1 MQIRPKLAV
10 IRLLFDNFVIMKNL
24 LTTLTAL
31 VCLLMCGADADAA
44 RRGGREFKVY
54 GPQGGIAMDVT
65 LPDGIDPEA
74 WTIGAMEGTGA
85 KEGTGAMEGT
95 GAKEGTGTT
104 GRKRPMVILMHGI
117 FSSGNIVPMPALA
130 RELAKAGIA
139 SIRFDFGGHWRSEGE
154 MQHMTIG
161 NEIADALAMWEYA
174 KSLPYVSEIGLLG
187 HSQGGVVASMTAGI
201 LAERG
206 EKPAGL
212 VLIAPGS
219 VIQDACRNGR
229 FFGAEFDPA
238 DPPEY
243 VKCFGM
249 MKLGR
254 EYILTTQELDI
265 YGTAKAYTGP
275 VRLIHGSKDTIVPMS
290 CSERFVETYGERS
303 ELIVVEGE
311 NHMITLRKKKTVDL
325 AVEFFRD
332 LWN

>member
-1 MQIRPKLAV
+1 MIFQAE
-10 IRLLFDNFVIMKNL
+10 FDNFVNMKNL
-24 LTTLTAL
+24 LTTLTVL
-31 VCLLMCGADADAA
+31 VCLLMGGAEADAA

-54 GPQGGIAMDVT
+54 GPLGGIAMDVT
-65 LPDGIDPEA
+65 LPDGVNPEA

-85 KEGTGAMEGT
+85 T
-95 GAKEGTGTT
+95 EGTGTT
-104 GRKRPMVILMHGI
+104 GRKCPMVILMHGI

-161 NEIADALAMWEYA
+161 NEIADALAMWKYA
-174 KSLPYVSEIGLLG
+174 KSLPYVSGIGLLG

>member
-1 MQIRPKLAV
+1 MIFQAE
-10 IRLLFDNFVIMKNL
+10 FDNFVNMKNL
-24 LTTLTAL
+24 LTTLTVL
-31 VCLLMCGADADAA
+31 VCLLLGGAEADAA
-44 RRGGREFKVY
+44 RRGDREFKVY

-65 LPDGIDPEA
+65 LPDGVDPEA
-74 WTIGAMEGTGA
+74 WTIGAIEGTGA
-85 KEGTGAMEGT
+85 T
-95 GAKEGTGTT
+95 EGTGTT
-104 GRKRPMVILMHGI
+104 GRKCPMVILMHGI

-154 MQHMTIG
+154 MQKMTIG

-201 LAERG
+201 LAERD
-206 EKPAGL
+206 EEPAGL

-275 VRLIHGSKDTIVPMS
+275 VRLIHGSKDTIVPLS

-325 AVEFFRD
+325 AVEFFRN

>member
-1 MQIRPKLAV
+1 M
-10 IRLLFDNFVIMKNL
+10 FVNMKNL
-24 LTTLTAL
+24 LTTLTVL
-31 VCLLMCGADADAA
+31 VCLLMGGAEADAA

-54 GPQGGIAMDVT
+54 GPLGGIAMDVT
-65 LPDGIDPEA
+65 LPDGVDPEA

-85 KEGTGAMEGT
+85 T
-95 GAKEGTGTT
+95 EGTGTT
-104 GRKRPMVILMHGI
+104 GRKCPMVILMHGI

-311 NHMITLRKKKTVDL
+311 NHMITLRKKKTVAL